1 MKKKVSISLLL
12 LFMGVLTTAF
22 AQVKDDYYFP
32 KGTSYDP
39 KIPTPQQFFG
49 YQVGEWH
56 TNPFETHAYIRK
68 LASMTDRFKVETY
81 GRSFENRE
89 LLLVTVTSP
98 ENHKNIDKIQKD
110 HLALMDAEQSKKLDV
125 KNMPIVLWMGYTV
138 HGNEQSGAHAAILAA
153 YHLAAAQGEEIE
165 NMLKNTVILL
175 DPCMNPDGSNRFTT
189 WVNQNKSKNLVAD
202 PNSRE
207 FRETWPGGRSN
218 HYWFDLNRDWLHQQL
233 PESKARLAKFYAW
246 MPNILTDH
254 HEMGGNSTFFFQP
267 GIPSRTNPMTPK
279 KNVELT
285 NKIGEFHAEGLDANL
300 SYYYTQENFDD
311 YYYGKGSTL
320 PDANGAVGILFEQGS
335 SRGHL
340 QETVNGDLSFPF
352 TIKNQFIATQTT
364 MKAANAM
371 RVEMLEYMRNF
382 YQEKSTDAV
391 KSYVFGGG
399 NDPVRTWEMI
409 NIMQRNKIAVYKVA
423 KSEKLDGKAFN
434 TDDSFV
440 VPTNQPQHRLI
451 KSLFERRTTFE
462 DSAFYDV
469 SAWTL
474 PHSMNV
480 PFAESTTAVQLGA
493 KVERNDF
500 PVGAVVGKG
509 SLAYLVEWDGYFV
522 GRAIYDLLE
531 KGMAVKVAMEP
542 FTTTIN
548 GKLKEFGYGTIEIQT
563 QGKDISGLLEELA
576 KRDGLT
582 FYGVNSGLTSAG
594 IDLGSEKFKKVEMPK
609 ILMATGPGV
618 DNLSA
623 GEVWHLL
630 DQRMDIPVTMADID
644 AINRMDLTK
653 YTHVVLANGRYN
665 ELSEE
670 KIKRFL
676 SSGGT
681 LVAMGTASEWVVSK
695 KIMNVSLKAQVSND
709 GPAKRPYASK
719 ADYDGAMST
728 AGTIFET
735 TIDPSHPIAY
745 GYKQDKLRI
754 FKINNLVFEDTK
766 DAYNTPLMF
775 TQKPLVAGYVHPKN
789 EARIKNSPAV
799 VADRVGAGKVVA
811 FTDNPNFRA
820 FWYGTNKLFIN
831 SLFFGNLVGS
841 GRFGEE
847 E

>member
-1 MKKKVSISLLL
+1 
-12 LFMGVLTTAF
+12 
-22 AQVKDDYYFP
+22 
-32 KGTSYDP
+32 
-39 KIPTPQQFFG
+39 
-49 YQVGEWH
+49 
-56 TNPFETHAYIRK
+56 
-68 LASMTDRFKVETY
+68 
-81 GRSFENRE
+81 
-89 LLLVTVTSP
+89 
-98 ENHKNIDKIQKD
+98 
-110 HLALMDAEQSKKLDV
+110 
-125 KNMPIVLWMGYTV
+125 
-138 HGNEQSGAHAAILAA
+138 
-153 YHLAAAQGEEIE
+153 
-165 NMLKNTVILL
+165 
-175 DPCMNPDGSNRFTT
+175 
-189 WVNQNKSKNLVAD
+189 
-202 PNSRE
+202 
-207 FRETWPGGRSN
+207 
-218 HYWFDLNRDWLHQQL
+218 
-233 PESKARLAKFYAW
+233 
-246 MPNILTDH
+246 
-254 HEMGGNSTFFFQP
+254 
-267 GIPSRTNPMTPK
+267 
-279 KNVELT
+279 
-285 NKIGEFHAEGLDANL
+285 
-300 SYYYTQENFDD
+300 
-311 YYYGKGSTL
+311 
-320 PDANGAVGILFEQGS
+320 
-335 SRGHL
+335 
-340 QETVNGDLSFPF
+340 
-352 TIKNQFIATQTT
+352 
-364 MKAANAM
+364 
-371 RVEMLEYMRNF
+371 
-382 YQEKSTDAV
+382 
-391 KSYVFGGG
+391 
-399 NDPVRTWEMI
+399 
-409 NIMQRNKIAVYKVA
+409 MQRNKIAVYKVA
-423 KSEKLDGKAFN
+423 KAEKLDGKTFN
-434 TDDSFV
+434 TDDSYV

-480 PFAESTTAVQLGA
+480 PFAESTIPVQLGS
-493 KVERNDF
+493 KVETNDF
-500 PVGAVVGKG
+500 PAGMVIGKG
-509 SLAYLVEWDGYFV
+509 ALAYLVEWDGYFV

-531 KGMAVKVAMEP
+531 KGMAIKVAMEP

-594 IDLGSEKFKKVEMPK
+594 IDLGSEKFKRVEMPK

-653 YTHVVLANGRYN
+653 YTHLVLANGRYN

-670 KIKRFL
+670 RVKRFL

-695 KIMNVSLKAQVSND
+695 KIMNVTLKAQVGND

-719 ADYDGAMST
+719 DEYDGAMST

-789 EARIKNSPAV
+789 EARIKNSPAA
-799 VADRVGAGKVVA
+799 VADRVGAGRVIA

-831 SLFFGNLVGS
+831 SLFFGHLVGS
-841 GRFGEE
+841 GRYDGEE
-847 E
+847 